1 MNDQTV
7 IRVKDL
13 TKYYGSRLGI
23 KNLTFRVNRGEIFG
37 FLGPNGAGKTT
48 TIRLMLDL
56 LKPTSG
62 SIELMGLNLP
72 GKSLEIRKRSGYLP
86 GDFTAYQH
94 LTVEEFLSFI
104 SSIRQLPGKPESELI
119 DLLSFRKN
127 LNHKIKH
134 LSHGNRQKLGII
146 QTFIH
151 QPELVI
157 LDEPTTGLDPI
168 VQEQFY
174 DFLQEYQDRGN
185 TIFFSSHN
193 LPEVEKICHRVAI
206 IREGTLVALETLD
219 HLKKKRYRRL
229 KLILGHEIPE
239 LTFEGAELIKSHNLE
254 YEFLIKGDLAPIL
267 KKIATLP
274 VRDVVLPE
282 PDLEEVFLYYYRGK
296 DEQ

>member
-1 MNDQTV
+1 MNNQTV

-23 KNLTFRVNRGEIFG
+23 KNLNFEVKAGEIFG

-48 TIRLMLDL
+48 TIRLLLDL
-56 LKPTSG
+56 LRPTSG
-62 SIELMGLNLP
+62 SIELMGQKLP
-72 GKSLEIRKRSGYLP
+72 QNSLEVRKKTGYLP

-94 LTVEEFLSFI
+94 LTVEEFLNFI
-104 SSIRQLPGKPESELI
+104 SAIRKLAWKPEFKLI

-151 QPELVI
+151 DPELVI

-168 VQEQFY
+168 VQEEFY
-174 DFLQEYQDRGN
+174 EFLEEYRDLGN

-206 IREGTLVALETLD
+206 IREGTLVALETLE

-229 KLILGHEIPE
+229 KLVLSRPITE
-239 LTFEGAELIKSHNLE
+239 LKLEGAELIKSHQLVF
-254 YEFLIKGDLAPIL
+254 EFLIKGELAPIL
-267 KKIATLP
+267 KKLATLP
-274 VRDVVLPE
+274 VRDIVLPE

>member
-1 MNDQTV
+1 MNHQTV
-7 IRVKDL
+7 IQVKNL
-13 TKYYGSRLGI
+13 TKYYGNRLGI
-23 KNLTFRVNRGEIFG
+23 KNLNFEAKAGEIFG

-62 SIELMGLNLP
+62 SLELMGLELP
-72 GKSLEIRKRSGYLP
+72 QNSLEIRKRTGYLP

-94 LTVEEFLSFI
+94 LTVEEFISFI
-104 SSIRQLPGKPESELI
+104 SSIRRLAGKPESKLI
-119 DLLSFRKN
+119 DLLSFRNN
-127 LNHKIKH
+127 LNHRIKH

-151 QPELVI
+151 NPELVI

-168 VQEQFY
+168 VQEEFY
-174 DFLQEYQDRGN
+174 DFLEEYRDQGN

-206 IREGTLVALETLD
+206 IREGTLVALETLE

-229 KLILGHEIPE
+229 KLILSHPIPE
-239 LTFEGAELIKSHNLE
+239 LAFEGAELIKSHNLE
-254 YEFLIKGDLAPIL
+254 FEFLIKGDLAPIL

-274 VRDVVLPE
+274 VRDIVLPE